1 MSGSVGRLVSL
12 DIGGTLGNA
21 QGPGLAARLAA
32 ISPLGPKQA
41 RRVMRDILHTA
52 PEITD
57 AVTEQVCAEL
67 DIKPSDF
74 PTDLPVSPLVLFPG
88 VVEALQQ
95 LSDSA
100 TVVTLS
106 NVTCTEADPDRLL
119 ALLSPWVSAHFP
131 SCRTGFAKPDCRAF
145 WTVADAHQLSART
158 MVHVGDD
165 WECDIRGATA
175 AGFAAVWL
183 SHGRTVPDEHVLVEH
198 DVLVAHDLA
207 DAVQHVRQLLDLRN
221 P

>member
-1 MSGSVGRLVSL
+1 MSGSVSRLVSL
-12 DIGGTLGNA
+12 DIGGTLGNP
-21 QGPGLAARLAA
+21 QGPGLAARLAVV
-32 ISPLGPKQA
+32 SPLGPKQA
-41 RRVMRDILHTA
+41 RRVMRDVLHTA

-57 AVTEQVCAEL
+57 AVIKQVCAEL
-67 DIKPSDF
+67 EIKQSDF
-74 PTDLPVSPLVLFPG
+74 PTDLPVSPLVLLPG
-88 VVEALQQ
+88 VIEALQQ
-95 LSDSA
+95 LSSSA

-131 SCRTGFAKPDCRAF
+131 SCRIGFAKPDCRAF
-145 WTVADAHQLSART
+145 WTVADAHQVSA

-165 WECDIRGATA
+165 WECDISGATN

-207 DAVQHVRQLLDLRN
+207 DAVQHVLHLIDLRN

>member
-1 MSGSVGRLVSL
+1 MSESVRPLVSL

-32 ISPLGPKQA
+32 ISPLGPRQA

-57 AVTEQVCAEL
+57 DVIKKVSAALGIEPTE
-67 DIKPSDF
+67 F
-74 PTDLPVSPLVLFPG
+74 PTDLPVPPLVLFPG

-95 LSDSA
+95 LSDWA

-119 ALLSPWVSAHFP
+119 AFLSPWVTAHFP
-131 SCRTGFAKPDCRAF
+131 SCRIGFAKPDCRAF
-145 WTVADAHQLSART
+145 WTIADSYKVPAAT

-165 WECDIRGATA
+165 WECDIRGAAA
-175 AGFAAVWL
+175 AGVAAVWL
-183 SHGRTVPDEHVLVEH
+183 SHGRAVPDEHVLVEH
-198 DVLVAHDLA
+198 EVFVAHDLT
-207 DAVQHVRQLLDLRN
+207 DAVQHVRHLLDARN
-221 P
+221 K